1 MHEPPVQSD
10 CCVLSGNYHLESNPE
25 RHAKTPLAAATGNR
39 MCERCIESSWSG
51 ARTAATLKGQIW
63 WHVSHKTVTT
73 VQKFPN
79 LLNLRKTALQGGF
92 FVYRARDYDEAEWIS
107 RFHLACHPIIQSFG
121 VVLTRSPW
129 FVTYPPQGIS
139 FFIFLMICTKS
150 VVRNN
155 LSSLNK
161 HIQKQWLCFISP
173 Q

>member
-10 CCVLSGNYHLESNPE
+10 RCALSGNYRLESNPE
-25 RHAKTPLAAATGNR
+25 RHANAPLAAATGNR
-39 MCERCIESSWSG
+39 MCERYCESSWSG
-51 ARTAATLKGQIW
+51 ALTTATLEGQLG

-79 LLNLRKTALQGGF
+79 LLNLRKTTSPGGF

-107 RFHLACHPIIQSFG
+107 RFHLVCHPIIQSFG

-150 VVRNN
+150 VVRDN

-161 HIQKQWLCFISP
+161 HTHKQWLCFISL

>member
-1 MHEPPVQSD
+1 MW
-10 CCVLSGNYHLESNPE
+10 LSALKWTN
-25 RHAKTPLAAATGNR
+25 
-39 MCERCIESSWSG
+39 SG
-51 ARTAATLKGQIW
+51 ATSALNHASAGCFTRMTGYGGRLWRTYSVNARWPRWSVFWAC
-63 WHVSHKTVTT
+63 SR
-73 VQKFPN
+73 P
-79 LLNLRKTALQGGF
+79 LRSWYGWRMAGRFTFEKPPCKAGF

-161 HIQKQWLCFISP
+161 HTHKQWLCFISL